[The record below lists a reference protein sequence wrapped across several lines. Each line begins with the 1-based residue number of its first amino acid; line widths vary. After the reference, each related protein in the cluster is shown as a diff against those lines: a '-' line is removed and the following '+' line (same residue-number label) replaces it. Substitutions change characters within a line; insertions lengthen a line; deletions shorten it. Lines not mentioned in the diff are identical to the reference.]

1 MQIIIF
7 LQITQAFHLKFNDPP
22 LKLSSGRSRVE
33 KPKNCADWNPGGA

>member
-1 MQIIIF
+1 MQIIIL

-33 KPKNCADWNPGGA
+33 KPKNCADWIPGGA